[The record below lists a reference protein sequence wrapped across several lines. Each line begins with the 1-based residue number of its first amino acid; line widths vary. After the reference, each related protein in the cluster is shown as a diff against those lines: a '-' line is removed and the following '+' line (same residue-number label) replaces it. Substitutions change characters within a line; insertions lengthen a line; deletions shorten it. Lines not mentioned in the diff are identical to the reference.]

1 MRRTK
6 DKLEKDRQ
14 PPEKM
19 FIFGKSFINKLRP
32 SAFPPTGFPIERI
45 MMPYV
50 FHYHLQVQANSK
62 KNCTK
67 KPMLFLVSMGKKG
80 IIP

>member
-19 FIFGKSFINKLRP
+19 FIFGKSFINKLKP
-32 SAFPPTGFPIERI
+32 SAYPPTGFHIERI
-45 MMPYV
+45 MMPYA
-50 FHYHLQVQANSK
+50 FDKCKQTQ
-62 KNCTK
+62 
-67 KPMLFLVSMGKKG
+67 FLRSEKSDDGLKISIRILNNV
-80 IIP
+80 